1 MDLIWA
7 ILRMQLA
14 RLMQSGISPNNM
26 VQDSGLA
33 GYESILNSA
42 ARPLW
47 KISCPMIEGHRTT
60 NFVYIKFRLYVS
72 DLGNIS
78 VHIYYTNGF

>member
-14 RLMQSGISPNNM
+14 CLMGISPNNM

-47 KISCPMIEGHRTT
+47 KISCPMIEGFCTT
-60 NFVYIKFRLYVS
+60 V
-72 DLGNIS
+72 
-78 VHIYYTNGF
+78 